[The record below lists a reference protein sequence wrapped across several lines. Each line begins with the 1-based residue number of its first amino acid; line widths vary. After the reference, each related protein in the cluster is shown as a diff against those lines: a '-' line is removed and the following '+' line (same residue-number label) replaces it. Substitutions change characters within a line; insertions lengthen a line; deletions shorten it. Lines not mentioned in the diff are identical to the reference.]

1 MSVLDIRSPSI
12 SDDGLGI
19 VLHPGPYKRLAYHLL
34 SFPLGV
40 VSLLGIVIG
49 VSLGLA
55 LSMLLV
61 GIAILAGTVMF
72 VRGVAS
78 VERRL
83 ARAFLDV
90 PIQSPPKPDT
100 RPSSEPIEHVRTA
113 CTDEQTW
120 RSCVFVLARFPA
132 GLVQFTVAVALTT
145 LSLALVTAPLHYD
158 GLTVLQF
165 GPWWHLGSLSEAL
178 LAVPVGVLLWAF
190 SLHVFDLVG
199 TAMARFTRRLL
210 TPAE

>member
-1 MSVLDIRSPSI
+1 MSVLDISSPSV

-19 VLHPGPYKRLAYHLL
+19 VLHPGPYKRLAYHALG
-34 SFPLGV
+34 FPLGV
-40 VSLLGIVIG
+40 VSLLGVVIG

-55 LSMLLV
+55 LSILLV
-61 GIAILAGTVMF
+61 GIAILAGTMVF

-83 ARAFLDV
+83 ARALLDV
-90 PIQSPPKPDT
+90 TIQSPQKLET
-100 RPSSEPIEHVRTA
+100 TLSEPLAHVRNA

-120 RSCVFVLARFPA
+120 RSCVFVLARFPV
-132 GLVQFTVAVALTT
+132 GLVQFTVAVTLTA

-158 GLTVLQF
+158 GVQILQF
-165 GPWWHLGSLSEAL
+165 GPWWHLDSLSEAL

-190 SLHVFDLVG
+190 SLHVFDLLG
-199 TAMARFTRRLL
+199 TVMARFTRRLL
-210 TPAE
+210 TPVE

>member
-1 MSVLDIRSPSI
+1 MSVLDFRSPAV

-19 VLHPGPYKRLAYHLL
+19 VLHPGPYKRLAYHALG
-34 SFPLGV
+34 FPLGV
-40 VSLLGIVIG
+40 VSLLGVVIG
-49 VSLGLA
+49 VSLGLT
-55 LSMLLV
+55 LSVLLV
-61 GIAILAGTVMF
+61 GIAILAGTVVF

-90 PIQSPPKPDT
+90 PIQSPPEPDAS
-100 RPSSEPIEHVRTA
+100 PASEPIDHVRTV

-120 RSCVFVLARFPA
+120 RSCVFVLARFPV
-132 GLVQFTVAVALTT
+132 GMVQFTVAVTLTA

-158 GLTVLQF
+158 GVRILQF
-165 GPWWHLGSLSEAL
+165 GPWWHLDSLSEAL

-190 SLHVFDLVG
+190 SLHVFDLLG

-210 TPAE
+210 TPVE

>member
-1 MSVLDIRSPSI
+1 MSVLDISSPSV

-19 VLHPGPYKRLAYHLL
+19 VLHPGPYKRLAYHALG
-34 SFPLGV
+34 FPLGV
-40 VSLLGIVIG
+40 VSLLGVVIG

-55 LSMLLV
+55 LSILLV
-61 GIAILAGTVMF
+61 GIAILAGTMVF

-83 ARAFLDV
+83 ARALLDV
-90 PIQSPPKPDT
+90 TIQSPPEPDFH
-100 RPSSEPIEHVRTA
+100 PSSDPLAHVRNA

-120 RSCVFVLARFPA
+120 RSCVFVLARFPV
-132 GLVQFTVAVALTT
+132 GLVQFTVAVTLTA

-158 GLTVLQF
+158 GVQILQF
-165 GPWWHLGSLSEAL
+165 GPWWHLDSLSEAL

-190 SLHVFDLVG
+190 SLHVFDLLG
-199 TAMARFTRRLL
+199 TVMARFTRRLL
-210 TPAE
+210 TPVE

>member
-1 MSVLDIRSPSI
+1 MSALDIRSLSV

-19 VLHPGPYKRLAYHLL
+19 VFHPGPYKRLAYHALG
-34 SFPLGV
+34 FPLGV
-40 VSLLGIVIG
+40 VSLLGVVIG

-55 LSMLLV
+55 LSILLV
-61 GIAILAGTVMF
+61 GIVILAGTVMF

-83 ARAFLDV
+83 AVSLLDV
-90 PIQSPPKPDT
+90 TVESPPALATAPT
-100 RPSSEPIEHVRTA
+100 TAPLAHVRNA

-120 RSCVFVLARFPA
+120 RSCVFVLARFPV
-132 GLVQFTVAVALTT
+132 GLLQFSVAVTLTA

-158 GLTVLQF
+158 GLTILQF
-165 GPWWHLGSLSEAL
+165 GPWWHLNSLSEAL

-190 SLHVFDLVG
+190 SLHVFDLLG
-199 TAMARFTRRLL
+199 AAMARVARWLL
-210 TPAE
+210 TPVK